1 MGHFYRSMKHK
12 DNLIANKIRTKL
24 WYVVFDVVDLDVIVN
39 VDSNTRDKMNSK
51 GRVLYTQVVNQVWN
65 QINEKR

>member
-1 MGHFYRSMKHK
+1 MKHK

-65 QINEKR
+65 QINEKP